1 MSKCLC
7 SLFIA
12 SQNFFYSPNKNV
24 QTCTAEQNYSTDCN
38 ITIEQF
44 KRINYWW
51 SGSRVAGVSVHELA
65 PVAGTNGRIKQQAG
79 VAAVSPHLPS
89 TLQSLFLIIMIL
101 INMQMIKRN
110 KNVDNH
116 LRSVADEVLFAG

>member
-1 MSKCLC
+1 MSKCLF

-12 SQNFFYSPNKNV
+12 KQNFFYSPNKNV
-24 QTCTAEQNYSTDCN
+24 QTCTAEQNYSTHCN

-44 KRINYWW
+44 KRIIEDTIMLTACCW

-65 PVAGTNGRIKQQAG
+65 PVAGTNGRIKQQTG

-101 INMQMIKRN
+101 INIQMTKEIKM
-110 KNVDNH
+110 
-116 LRSVADEVLFAG
+116 

>member
-1 MSKCLC
+1 MSKCLF

-24 QTCTAEQNYSTDCN
+24 QTCTAEQNYSTHCNN

-44 KRINYWW
+44 KMIKCSW

-65 PVAGTNGRIKQQAG
+65 PVAGTNGRIKQQTG

-101 INMQMIKRN
+101 INIQMINQLEKLEAA
-110 KNVDNH
+110 K
-116 LRSVADEVLFAG
+116 AA

>member
-1 MSKCLC
+1 MSKMFVLSVYCITKL
-7 SLFIA
+7 L
-12 SQNFFYSPNKNV
+12 YSPNKNV
-24 QTCTAEQNYSTDCN
+24 QTCTAEQNYSTHCNN

-44 KRINYWW
+44 KMIKCSW

-65 PVAGTNGRIKQQAG
+65 PVAGTNGRIKQQTG

-101 INMQMIKRN
+101 INIQMINQLEKLEAA
-110 KNVDNH
+110 K
-116 LRSVADEVLFAG
+116 AA

>member
-1 MSKCLC
+1 ML
-7 SLFIA
+7 L
-12 SQNFFYSPNKNV
+12 V
-24 QTCTAEQNYSTDCN
+24 RD
-38 ITIEQF
+38 
-44 KRINYWW
+44 

-65 PVAGTNGRIKQQAG
+65 PVAGTNGRIKQQTG

-101 INMQMIKRN
+101 INIQMLKRN
-110 KNVDNH
+110 KNVDNY